1 MKSTANARERRH
13 MGRVA
18 QVPCVL
24 CKHMGLGDSP
34 AIVHHLKY
42 GSGASDRAS
51 HYLTIALCEPH
62 HMGPDGVHMLKEH
75 GLYLRYKLSELDLLA
90 MTLEALA

>member
-1 MKSTANARERRH
+1 

-18 QVPCVL
+18 SVPCVL
-24 CKHMGLGDSP
+24 CKHMGLGETP
-34 AIVHHLKY
+34 AQVHHLKY
-42 GSGASDRAS
+42 GQGASDRA
-51 HYLTIALCEPH
+51 HDCLTIALCPEH
-62 HMGPDGVHMLKEH
+62 HTGKSGVHTLKEH